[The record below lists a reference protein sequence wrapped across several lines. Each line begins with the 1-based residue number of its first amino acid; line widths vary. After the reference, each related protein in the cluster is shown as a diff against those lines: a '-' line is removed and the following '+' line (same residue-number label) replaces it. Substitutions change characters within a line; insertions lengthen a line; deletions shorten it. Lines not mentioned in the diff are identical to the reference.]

1 MIRYALACDRD
12 HEFESWFPSSDAY
25 DAQKKRGLVECPV
38 CGSAKVE
45 KQIMAPRIARTD
57 RGRDSGKD
65 KDPGASPAPNL
76 PVPVPAPAAPEAPA
90 VPPAPQ
96 PVALFSEKERE
107 LRAMVK
113 ALREHV
119 EKTAEHVG
127 GRFPDEARRM
137 HYGEIEHRSIY
148 GEATPA
154 EARELIEEGIEIH
167 PLPIVPDERN

>member
-1 MIRYALACDRD
+1 
-12 HEFESWFPSSDAY
+12 
-25 DAQKKRGLVECPV
+25 
-38 CGSAKVE
+38 
-45 KQIMAPRIARTD
+45 
-57 RGRDSGKD
+57 
-65 KDPGASPAPNL
+65 
-76 PVPVPAPAAPEAPA
+76 VPTPAPAAPDAPA
-90 VPPAPQ
+90 AQPASQ

-107 LRAMVK
+107 LRAMVR

-127 GRFPDEARRM
+127 GRFPDEARKM

-148 GEATPA
+148 GEATPG

>member
-1 MIRYALACDRD
+1 MIRYALACHRA

-25 DAQKKRGLVECPV
+25 DAQRARGLVECPV

-45 KQIMAPRIARTD
+45 KQIMAPRVVRTD
-57 RGRDSGKD
+57 KGRDLGKD
-65 KDPGASPAPNL
+65 KDSETSPAPSL
-76 PVPVPAPAAPEAPA
+76 PVPAPAAPEAA
-90 VPPAPQ
+90 AASAPQ

-107 LRAMVK
+107 LRAMVR

-154 EARELIEEGIEIH
+154 EARELIEEGIEVH

>member
-1 MIRYALACDRD
+1 MIRYALACDRA

-25 DAQKKRGLVECPV
+25 DAQRARGLVECPV

-45 KQIMAPRIARTD
+45 KQIMAPRVARTD
-57 RGRDSGKD
+57 KGT
-65 KDPGASPAPNL
+65 APNL
-76 PVPVPAPAAPEAPA
+76 PVPVPAPAKPDAPEAS
-90 VPPAPQ
+90 PAPH

-127 GRFPDEARRM
+127 GRFPDEARKM

-154 EARELIEEGIEIH
+154 EARELIEEGVEIH